1 MEQNTSWRQT
11 LKNHS
16 DSFLDWLIETNYE
29 YNALD
34 FLANRLSQFLIS
46 NIRTEADA
54 REFWDTVPYVLSAC
68 NECFTYQLPWVAEAF
83 AFEHFLVRYCRTWSA
98 LKHLTSEFVLPLG
111 VQGVRVL
118 DIGTGP
124 APTLFAISDFYTAL
138 KMFAHEAGIQRLFL
152 PSPELNCIEK
162 SHQMNDFVHY
172 FSEYCRT
179 KEPVE
184 VVTNDFANL
193 DFHSHRQEYFNRYQY
208 RDPFTGEEEV
218 DSAEV
223 AAYMSNSLH
232 RYRLIV
238 FSNFFALAS
247 TVREYENELRK
258 LFDDLNAGS
267 TVFIL
272 GSTDDSYQPIYEE
285 LTELA
290 QNSQL
295 RHSEWDNDE
304 LGNQIENNLI
314 DRIKSAKHAVYL
326 HLEKLAD
333 DPPLPQGDK
342 WPRYNNPD
350 SLPRVSTSFA
360 FRIFRR
366 GNWPRHKSHAQT

>member
-1 MEQNTSWRQT
+1 MEQDTSWRQL
-11 LKNHS
+11 LKNYS
-16 DSFLDWLIETNYE
+16 DSFLDWLMETNYE

-34 FLANRLSQFLIS
+34 FLASRLSKYLIS

-54 REFWDTVPYVLSAC
+54 REFWDTVPPVLGAC
-68 NECFTYQLPWVAEAF
+68 NECSTYQLPWVAEAF

-124 APTLFAISDFYTAL
+124 APTLFAISDFYSAL
-138 KMFAHEAGIQRLFL
+138 NMFAHEAGIQRLYL

-162 SHQMNDFVHY
+162 SHRMIDFVHY
-172 FSEYCRT
+172 FSRYCRT
-179 KEPVE
+179 EEHVE
-184 VVTNDFANL
+184 VVTSDFAQL
-193 DFHSHRQEYFNRYQY
+193 DFRIRRQDYFNSYRY
-208 RDPFTGEEEV
+208 RDLFTGEEEF

-223 AAYMSNSLH
+223 AAFVSNSLH

-238 FSNFFALAS
+238 FSNFFTLAS
-247 TVREYENELRK
+247 TVEKYENELRK
-258 LFDDLNAGS
+258 LFDDLSTGS
-267 TVFIL
+267 TVFVL
-272 GSTDDSYQPIYEE
+272 GSTDDSYKPIYKE

-290 QNSQL
+290 QNSHL
-295 RHSEWDNDE
+295 RHSEWDNDK

-314 DRIKSAKHAVYL
+314 DRIRIAKHSVYL
-326 HLEKLAD
+326 HLKALAD
-333 DPPLPQGDK
+333 NPPLPQGDE
-342 WPRYNNPD
+342 WPKYDNPD
-350 SLPRVSTSFA
+350 SLPRISTDFA

-366 GNWPRHKSHAQT
+366 GNWP